1 MAIPFIL
8 IPIGGFILNEYYQ
21 NKKIK
26 EVQERIESIKHTHEK
41 NLERFNLER
50 ENTIKSLDSLERK
63 RLEIFGSFKIFS
75 ELVET
80 VVGRPQLTKKINNVN
95 LKLDNLKLEE
105 LKIVSFKSIEL
116 LDKINSVGTMSG
128 LFWGE
133 KALLSLSGLG
143 IGALGVSTL
152 GIGAI
157 ISTNIKTIKR
167 YSDAKKA
174 DASYEK
180 MKESE
185 KIIIK
190 CCNYFAILEKV
201 VKDFKYCIN
210 KINDVYIIHFDQLKN
225 IIHNKKNF
233 DDFTAE
239 EKLIFE
245 NTVLLVQ
252 LLLNIL
258 KVKFFLEKKNEEGL
272 QEINVLDINESIT
285 TSDDILKDIKY

>member
-128 LFWGE
+128 LFLGE

-190 CCNYFAILEKV
+190 SCNYFAILEKV
-201 VKDFKYCIN
+201 IKDFKYCIN